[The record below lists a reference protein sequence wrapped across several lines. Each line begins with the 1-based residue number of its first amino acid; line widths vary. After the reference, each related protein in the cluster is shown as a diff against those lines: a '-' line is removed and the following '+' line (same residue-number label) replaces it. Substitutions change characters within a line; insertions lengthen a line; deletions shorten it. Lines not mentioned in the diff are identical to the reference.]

1 MIGTPLYMSPEQ
13 AEHNNLD
20 VDTRTDIYS
29 LGVMLYELLTG
40 STPLEKAQFKNAAF
54 GEILRMIKEVE
65 PPKPSTRVSSSAN
78 LPTIA
83 AQRNLDSKQ
92 LGRSIRGDLDW
103 IVMKAIEKERGR
115 RYDTANGLARDIE
128 RFLNLEAVEACPAST
143 SYRLRRLARKYR
155 AALSTVA
162 AFALLLVLGAGL
174 SVWQALRATNAESLA
189 NQRLVDV
196 QIEQQKTQE
205 ALEASQQSERR
216 AMDLEF
222 QATSR
227 SRDLQLL
234 SEEQRRII
242 YASEM
247 NQVRLEAQRGNLAR
261 MREILLDQL
270 PIDGKEDLRGFEWNY
285 WYRYINQANIL
296 RKYDKAVIDARGSA
310 LVSVLPGGRQVA
322 WTQGKTTE
330 LVDLDAGIS
339 RQLPFQLRHYVDR
352 TPVSDNGRFLVRRLL
367 IPCLSSRYV

>member
-1 MIGTPLYMSPEQ
+1 MYQPLTEQTVHTGHGLMIGTPLYMSPEQ

-128 RFLNLEAVEACPAST
+128 RFLNLEAVEACPPST

-174 SVWQALRATNAESLA
+174 SVWQALRPRMPSRLPTNDWS
-189 NQRLVDV
+189 
-196 QIEQQKTQE
+196 
-205 ALEASQQSERR
+205 
-216 AMDLEF
+216 MF
-222 QATSR
+222 R
-227 SRDLQLL
+227 SSNKRPKRHWRLL
-234 SEEQRRII
+234 SRVN
-242 YASEM
+242 A
-247 NQVRLEAQRGNLAR
+247 AQW
-261 MREILLDQL
+261 I
-270 PIDGKEDLRGFEWNY
+270 W
-285 WYRYINQANIL
+285 
-296 RKYDKAVIDARGSA
+296 
-310 LVSVLPGGRQVA
+310 
-322 WTQGKTTE
+322 
-330 LVDLDAGIS
+330 
-339 RQLPFQLRHYVDR
+339 
-352 TPVSDNGRFLVRRLL
+352 
-367 IPCLSSRYV
+367 SSRPPPDPETFNSSQRNNDESSTHRR

>member
-1 MIGTPLYMSPEQ
+1 
-13 AEHNNLD
+13 
-20 VDTRTDIYS
+20 
-29 LGVMLYELLTG
+29 MLYELLTG

-128 RFLNLEAVEACPAST
+128 RFLNLEAVEACPPST

-162 AFALLLVLGAGL
+162 AFAMLLVLGAGL

-189 NQRLVDV
+189 SQRLVDV

-205 ALEASQQSERR
+205 ALE
-216 AMDLEF
+216 
-222 QATSR
+222 
-227 SRDLQLL
+227 LL
-234 SEEQRRII
+234 SRVN
-242 YASEM
+242 A
-247 NQVRLEAQRGNLAR
+247 AQW
-261 MREILLDQL
+261 I
-270 PIDGKEDLRGFEWNY
+270 W
-285 WYRYINQANIL
+285 
-296 RKYDKAVIDARGSA
+296 
-310 LVSVLPGGRQVA
+310 
-322 WTQGKTTE
+322 
-330 LVDLDAGIS
+330 
-339 RQLPFQLRHYVDR
+339 
-352 TPVSDNGRFLVRRLL
+352 
-367 IPCLSSRYV
+367 SSRPPPDPETFNSSQRNNDESSTHRR